1 MKVSYTK
8 ALQAPSIILLL
19 LWMIVPLSMTLYFSF
34 MRYNL
39 LYPER
44 TGFTGSLNYDFFL
57 TDPALFDAV
66 LNTLTLVGSII
77 TISVVLGM
85 GIALL
90 LQEAFRG
97 RGIVRVM
104 LISPFFIMPTVNALI
119 WKNMFM
125 NPVYGL
131 FAFVSGLFGWPIIDW
146 LSDLPLLSIIIML
159 SWQWTPFALLIF
171 MTSLQSMDKE
181 QIEAA
186 EIEGASFWS
195 KFYYLTLPHLSRA
208 IAVVIMIQAIFHLS
222 IFAEIF
228 VTTGGGPGYDSTN
241 TTFLIFTQALL
252 QFDVG
257 VASAG
262 GVFAIIIANIIAKLV
277 NNPKIIVGT
286 KFEKQRV
293 RKPKDI
299 ANEVINT
306 AFPTDECV
314 FSIDSRL
321 FKPSSLFNL
330 YLYK

>member
-1 MKVSYTK
+1 MKFSVSK

-19 LWMIVPLSMTLYFSF
+19 LWMIVPLSMTIYFSF

-44 TGFTGSLNYDFFL
+44 YGFNGLSNYDFFL
-57 TDPALFDAV
+57 TDPALFSAV
-66 LNTLTLVGSII
+66 TNSITLVGSII
-77 TISVVLGM
+77 AISVILGL

-90 LQEAFRG
+90 LQETFKG
-97 RGIVRVM
+97 RGIVRVL

-131 FAFVSGLFGWPIIDW
+131 FAFVSGIFGWPVVDF
-146 LSDLPLLSIIIML
+146 LSDFPLLSIIIML

-171 MTSLQSMDKE
+171 MTSLQSMDTE
-181 QIEAA
+181 QVEAA
-186 EIEGASFWS
+186 ELEGAGFWS
-195 KFYYLTLPHLSRA
+195 KFRYLTLPHLGRA
-208 IAVVIMIQAIFHLS
+208 IGVVVMIQAIFHLS

-262 GVFAIIIANIIAKLV
+262 GVFAIVVANIIAYFLIKTV
-277 NNPKIIVGT
+277 AKGMA
-286 KFEKQRV
+286 K
-293 RKPKDI
+293 
-299 ANEVINT
+299 
-306 AFPTDECV
+306 
-314 FSIDSRL
+314 
-321 FKPSSLFNL
+321 
-330 YLYK
+330 

>member
-181 QIEAA
+181 QIAAA

-262 GVFAIIIANIIAKLV
+262 GVFAIIIANIIAFFLIKTV
-277 NNPKIIVGT
+277 AQGMAK
-286 KFEKQRV
+286 
-293 RKPKDI
+293 
-299 ANEVINT
+299 
-306 AFPTDECV
+306 
-314 FSIDSRL
+314 
-321 FKPSSLFNL
+321 
-330 YLYK
+330 

>member
-1 MKVSYTK
+1 MKFSVSK
-8 ALQAPSIILLL
+8 ALQAPSVILLL
-19 LWMIVPLSMTLYFSF
+19 LWMIVPLSTTIYFSF

-44 TGFTGSLNYDFFL
+44 YGFNGLSNYDFFL
-57 TDPALFDAV
+57 TDPALFSAV
-66 LNTLTLVGSII
+66 TNSITLVGSII
-77 TISVVLGM
+77 AISVILGL

-90 LQEAFRG
+90 LQETFKG
-97 RGIVRVM
+97 RGIVRVL

-131 FAFVSGLFGWPIIDW
+131 FAFVSGIFGWPVVDF
-146 LSDLPLLSIIIML
+146 LSDFPLLSIIIML

-171 MTSLQSMDKE
+171 MTSLQSMDTE
-181 QIEAA
+181 QVEAA
-186 EIEGASFWS
+186 ELEGAGFWS
-195 KFYYLTLPHLSRA
+195 KFRYLTLPHLGRA
-208 IAVVIMIQAIFHLS
+208 IGVVVMIQAIFHLS

-262 GVFAIIIANIIAKLV
+262 GVFAIVVANIIAYFLIKTV
-277 NNPKIIVGT
+277 AKGMA
-286 KFEKQRV
+286 K
-293 RKPKDI
+293 
-299 ANEVINT
+299 
-306 AFPTDECV
+306 
-314 FSIDSRL
+314 
-321 FKPSSLFNL
+321 
-330 YLYK
+330 